1 MPSEFKDDYLW
12 LDSRKIIQRA
22 LSPTEDFQ
30 RLLNDLCERAA
41 GNADGNLSH
50 QNTLI
55 RRRMF
60 MNWEI
65 LFIAGAL
72 IVLIIALVGWGV
84 HILTPV

>member
-1 MPSEFKDDYLW
+1 
-12 LDSRKIIQRA
+12 
-22 LSPTEDFQ
+22 
-30 RLLNDLCERAA
+30 
-41 GNADGNLSH
+41 
-50 QNTLI
+50 
-55 RRRMF
+55 MF